1 MHDCEEDKD
10 NKYYCY
16 NCNPD
21 RFKLNDEEDNR

>member
-1 MHDCEEDKD
+1 MHDCENDKD

-21 RFKLNDEEDNR
+21 KFKRTDEED